1 MTLKNIN
8 NKLNKNV
15 NEETELIDSLSL
27 GKYLLIYI
35 PILFLMFAL
44 GQLIADIFFDIPFDI
59 RYVIIQAISFALF
72 LRIFHKLRL
81 KIQRNWKNKH
91 N

>member
-15 NEETELIDSLSL
+15 QDETELIDSLSL
-27 GKYLLIYI
+27 GKYLVIYS

>member
-1 MTLKNIN
+1 MTLKNLKN
-8 NKLNKNV
+8 QLNKNV
-15 NEETELIDSLSL
+15 KEETELIQSLSL
-27 GKYLLIYI
+27 GNYLLIYI
-35 PILFLMFAL
+35 PILFVMFAM
-44 GQLIADIFFDIPFDI
+44 GQLIADVFFDIPFDI

>member
-59 RYVIIQAISFALF
+59 RYVIIQAISIFYLRGVNFKLF
-72 LRIFHKLRL
+72 IFRI
-81 KIQRNWKNKH
+81 KNL
-91 N
+91 